1 MCGRLFPPP
10 PSFCLG
16 MSFAQQTN
24 QRRRGGREGE
34 GRKNSPAR
42 GAAEARLTRGS
53 AGQRGAA
60 ASQSEGCFV
69 CAARHSWFQAWGF
82 ACFSL
87 ALTGCLNLVNKQFEN
102 DWGKIIFSLKPRFP
116 NCPINRGERDLS
128 LKDLASGSWHQS
140 DCWSLSKGRESDA
153 RGLALPWGR
162 EGRVYARGV
171 LGGSSSRPQ
180 FSWGKGKATTEVSAG
195 NS

>member
-1 MCGRLFPPP
+1 
-10 PSFCLG
+10 

-162 EGRVYARGV
+162 EGRVYATGV

-180 FSWGKGKATTEVSAG
+180 FSWGKGSAVQRRG
-195 NS
+195 CRFIKQVPED